1 MSHNAINTN
10 ADKIQNYIQGDSDK
24 IIGVVKSLVHSST
37 LVGELLVA
45 LKSKMKLF
53 FIKSMSPA
61 LVLKSIQKLN
71 INIICLNPTLLQILS
86 KLQKKKKY
94 I

>member
-61 LVLKSIQKLN
+61 LAEYQRIVRTIPNSA
-71 INIICLNPTLLQILS
+71 
-86 KLQKKKKY
+86 
-94 I
+94 